1 MGNGHRVELTNQVSN
16 EEEAQSWEFEQTDS
30 RVTQVKPDKIFDK
43 IKES

>member
-1 MGNGHRVELTNQVSN
+1 MVDGHRAELTNQVSN